1 MALTAK
7 DALKKA
13 AEKFFREREP
23 VSVGELDKRI
33 ATRRGVIQQRPGWEI
48 ELSFNEAA
56 GVLAVSTAQLESLLE
71 KHPPEEPLF
80 EVKGAKKRTC
90 KLSALM
96 DWADVLKAKGF
107 WAPLLARGASPDALL
122 TDDLPFVVL
131 KSRGGGKPVFLKPLG
146 GGTLSEDLMK
156 KAAALLERE
165 LGIVVCSL
173 STALKEPWLD
183 EESRVVWRDA
193 YSDALDRQA
202 AALME
207 AAHRLRETKAQVMAS
222 RLDRAWEPVQPI
234 ADVPEGGRL

>member
-13 AEKFFREREP
+13 AEKFFREGEP
-23 VSVGELDKRI
+23 ASVGELDKRI
-33 ATRRGVIQQRPGWEI
+33 ATRRSIIQQRPGWEI

-71 KHPPEEPLF
+71 KRPPVEPLF

-90 KLSALM
+90 RLSALM
-96 DWADVLKAKGF
+96 DWADDLKADGH
-107 WAPLLARGASPDALL
+107 WSPLLARGASPDALL

-146 GGTLSEDLMK
+146 GGTISEDLMK
-156 KAAALLERE
+156 KASALLERE
-165 LGIVVCSL
+165 FGIVVCSL

-193 YSDALDRQA
+193 FSEALDRQA

-207 AAHRLRETKAQVMAS
+207 AAHRLSETKAQVMGA
-222 RLDRAWEPVQPI
+222 RLDGAWEAVEPSAETPG
-234 ADVPEGGRL
+234 GGRL